1 MKEPLSRYILP
12 LHADHQR
19 KLEQVSASEL
29 WANTELKFVDT
40 AHFRRRFSHLPA
52 SEMSTI
58 RGSFNNESIT
68 EDGRIYPGVV
78 FNTLK
83 HHKTGLHV
91 DAEHPSIFVAVF
103 NSEGKFAVGRYDV
116 SNRIIPLI
124 GGTTRTP
131 VLSSLER
138 FIQGRMGNTGRIL
151 VTAGNTPYEQ
161 KFVNQIVD
169 HFKQKKSI
177 PLNIMLFDTNSPVP
191 TKAPS
196 GPYKLDE
203 IKQMIEEVP
212 KANVDVKLRPNKRI
226 HTLFQE
232 QLGETNTLYIVG
244 DTSTGVIEEDEN
256 WLNEQFSFTNPAATF
271 LKNILF

>member
-1 MKEPLSRYILP
+1 
-12 LHADHQR
+12 
-19 KLEQVSASEL
+19 
-29 WANTELKFVDT
+29 
-40 AHFRRRFSHLPA
+40 
-52 SEMSTI
+52 
-58 RGSFNNESIT
+58 
-68 EDGRIYPGVV
+68 
-78 FNTLK
+78 
-83 HHKTGLHV
+83 
-91 DAEHPSIFVAVF
+91 
-103 NSEGKFAVGRYDV
+103 
-116 SNRIIPLI
+116 
-124 GGTTRTP
+124 
-131 VLSSLER
+131 
-138 FIQGRMGNTGRIL
+138 MGNTGRIL

-226 HTLFQE
+226 HTLFHE